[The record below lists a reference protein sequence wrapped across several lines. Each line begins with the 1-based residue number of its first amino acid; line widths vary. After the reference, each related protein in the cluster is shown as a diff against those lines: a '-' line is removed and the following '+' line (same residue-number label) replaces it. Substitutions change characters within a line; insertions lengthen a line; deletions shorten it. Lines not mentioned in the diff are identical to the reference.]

1 MPYIGK
7 SPDLNASVD
16 TNELADDAVTLG
28 KIGEDV
34 KTAIS
39 GSFVAKADK
48 SAISGSFVAKA
59 DKSAITGSFVAK
71 ADKSAISGSV
81 VSGVS
86 GSSISTGSFGRVEVA
101 GNLSVTGTDNVGI
114 THASQWRIT
123 SNHTGAGFLTA
134 NWAVAGVSG
143 PGTLGSGMTESSG
156 VFEFPSTG
164 FWLIDFVVLCGDAS
178 INRYIGT
185 NIFITNDGGST
196 FTEVTKAYN
205 NIYYDTGDPYWCS
218 ASTKYLFDV
227 DVLADDKIKFHA
239 HAADAAAEHFG
250 HADMNQTYVTFI
262 RLGDT

>member
-1 MPYIGK
+1 MALTTITSGGLG
-7 SPDLNASVD
+7 DNSVD
-16 TNELADDAVTLG
+16 SDAYVDGSIDLAHLSADSVDSTQYVDGSIDNAHLADDAVDSDEL
-28 KIGEDV
+28 
-34 KTAIS
+34 A
-39 GSFVAKADK
+39 A
-48 SAISGSFVAKA
+48 
-59 DKSAITGSFVAK
+59 
-71 ADKSAISGSV
+71 GSV
-81 VSGVS
+81 DAAHLASGV
-86 GSSISTGSFGRVEVA
+86 G
-101 GNLSVTGTDNVGI
+101 GT

-164 FWLIDFVVLCGDAS
+164 FWLIDFVVLCSDHD

-205 NIYYDTGDPYWCS
+205 NIYYDSGDAYWCS
-218 ASTKYLFDV
+218 ASTKYLFEV
-227 DVLADDKIKFHA
+227 DVLANDKIKFHA
-239 HAADAAAEHFG
+239 HAADAAAEHQG